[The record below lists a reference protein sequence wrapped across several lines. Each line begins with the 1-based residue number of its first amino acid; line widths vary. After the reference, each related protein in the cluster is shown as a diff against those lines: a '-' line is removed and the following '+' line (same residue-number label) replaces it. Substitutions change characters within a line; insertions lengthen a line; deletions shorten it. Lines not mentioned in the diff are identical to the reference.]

1 MGRIFD
7 LFFGITIFKYIFSQE
22 LNFFRIDGIILGALF
37 RRQGAENANQIKIVF
52 TIIYIFFEYI
62 FQVMKRMRLNHF
74 LLVFTA
80 PFDFSFSSFV
90 LGATFERSTL
100 TSILRYLKAGSL
112 FMTKV
117 LFLVIFCL

>member
-1 MGRIFD
+1 
-7 LFFGITIFKYIFSQE
+7 
-22 LNFFRIDGIILGALF
+22 
-37 RRQGAENANQIKIVF
+37 
-52 TIIYIFFEYI
+52 
-62 FQVMKRMRLNHF
+62 MKRMRINHF